1 MVHVFRTVTSVY
13 KSTTEDEGVTG
24 AGVAGFRRV
33 LDPGTLLAVATTVA
47 AGLSVVSPWWAV
59 PTVITA
65 FLAGRRPGRIRP
77 TALVLVAVLAA
88 GVVAASTVPAWLA
101 LGSRFVGVV
110 VLAAMLPWFV
120 GRFWR
125 QYQELIRAGWER
137 AEHLEREQ
145 RLVAEQAR
153 LLERARIAQDMHD
166 VLGHDLSLIAL
177 SAGALKLAPG
187 LEDHHR
193 MAAQD
198 IRAKAAS
205 AVERLGEVIGVL
217 REETDDAPMRPSD
230 SSLTHLVGEASASG
244 LAVELRVDDEGADL
258 PPVVERASPPVRG
271 HSAIASTPRN
281 ARQGRSSSTTSFSAS
296 LIA

>member
-1 MVHVFRTVTSVY
+1 MY
-13 KSTTEDEGVTG
+13 KTTAEDESAAG
-24 AGVAGFRRV
+24 AGTAGFPRM
-33 LDPGTLLAVATTVA
+33 LDPGTLLATAMTVA
-47 AGLSVVSPWWAV
+47 AGLSVASLWRAV

-65 FLAGRRPGRIRP
+65 FLAGRRPGRTRP

-177 SAGALKLAPG
+177 SAGALA
-187 LEDHHR
+187 
-193 MAAQD
+193 
-198 IRAKAAS
+198 RARS
-205 AVERLGEVIGVL
+205 GR
-217 REETDDAPMRPSD
+217 PPSD
-230 SSLTHLVGEASASG
+230 GRPGHQG
-244 LAVELRVDDEGADL
+244 GADTDHDGSCHAGRVL
-258 PPVVERASPPVRG
+258 AADRG
-271 HSAIASTPRN
+271 PE
-281 ARQGRSSSTTSFSAS
+281 QPGRSSPRITRAPSEATSRSEPVQAGASATAPVTDRYADPKPLS
-296 LIA
+296 